1 MLERL
6 MDLLTGTRRIT
17 LTEAQL
23 GLKSRKGRLVDV
35 LGPGEHRL
43 DRKHET
49 VELFDLNAPAVAQS
63 TIAALSRADADLAE
77 THLMRV
83 EAGADEMIVILR
95 AGQPYAT
102 VAPLASRV
110 YWKAGGPWELE
121 RHAVGAA
128 GLLPTGLGDRL
139 VARDRTR
146 STALAA
152 KALGLEAYDV
162 ADGHLGFLT
171 EGGVV
176 VAELA
181 PGRHWVLPPATG
193 VGSKLVDLRTRVH
206 DVTGQ
211 EVLTRD
217 RVTLRVN
224 LTAGYRVTDARA
236 AVSTVRDFEEAL
248 HRSLQLALRRI
259 VGTRTLDQLLA
270 DKVAFD
276 ADAAEAV
283 RTEARGFGV
292 EVGAIE
298 LRDVILPGEMRDIL
312 TAVVAAEKEA
322 EASVIRRRE
331 ETNATR
337 ALLNTAK
344 VMADNPVMLR
354 LKELEAL
361 ETVAS
366 RVERLTVHN
375 GTGGLL
381 GDIVRLRD

>member
-1 MLERL
+1 MMERL
-6 MDLLTGTRRIT
+6 TDILTGTRRIT
-17 LTEAQL
+17 LTEAEL
-23 GLKSRKGRLVDV
+23 GLLSRKGRIVDV
-35 LGPGEHRL
+35 LGAGEHRIKRDGDL
-43 DRKHET
+43 
-49 VELFDLNAPAVAQS
+49 VERYDLTAPEVDKTTLA
-63 TIAALSRADADLAE
+63 TLRRANPALAE
-77 THLMRV
+77 AHLLEVRTEV
-83 EAGADEMIVILR
+83 GELAVIQR
-95 AGQPYAT
+95 AGLPFAT

-110 YWKAGGPWELE
+110 FWKAGGPWEVE
-121 RHAVGAA
+121 RHAVGPA
-128 GLLPTGLGDRL
+128 GLLPEGLGERL
-139 VARDRTR
+139 VAHDPGRAVAAR
-146 STALAA
+146 S
-152 KALGLEAYDV
+152 LGLDAYDV
-162 ADGHLGFLT
+162 ADGHVGFLT
-171 EGGVV
+171 EAGVI

-181 PGRHWVLPPATG
+181 PGRHWALSKVQG
-193 VGSKLVDLRTRVH
+193 VAFKLVDLRGRVH

-224 LTAGYRVTDARA
+224 LTAGYRVTEARLA
-236 AVSTVRDFEEAL
+236 ITSVKDFAEAL
-248 HRSLQLALRRI
+248 HRSLQLALRRV

-276 ADAAEAV
+276 AEAAEAV

-292 EVGAIE
+292 EVGEIE

-375 GTGGLL
+375 GTEGLL
-381 GDIVRLRD
+381 GDLVRLRD

>member
-1 MLERL
+1 MMERL
-6 MDLLTGTRRIT
+6 TDILTGTRRIT
-17 LTEAQL
+17 LTEAEL
-23 GLKSRKGRLVDV
+23 GLLSRKGRIVDV
-35 LGPGEHRL
+35 LGAGEHRIKRDGDL
-43 DRKHET
+43 
-49 VELFDLNAPAVAQS
+49 VERYDLTAPEVDKTTLA
-63 TIAALSRADADLAE
+63 TLRRANPALAE
-77 THLMRV
+77 AHLLEVRTEV
-83 EAGADEMIVILR
+83 GELAVIQR
-95 AGQPYAT
+95 AGLPFAT

-110 YWKAGGPWELE
+110 FWKAGGPWEVE
-121 RHAVGAA
+121 RHAVGPA
-128 GLLPTGLGDRL
+128 GLLPEGLGERL
-139 VARDRTR
+139 VAHDPGRAVAAR
-146 STALAA
+146 S
-152 KALGLEAYDV
+152 LGLDAYDV
-162 ADGHLGFLT
+162 ADGHVGFLT
-171 EGGVV
+171 EAGVI

-181 PGRHWVLPPATG
+181 PGRHWALSKVQG
-193 VGSKLVDLRTRVH
+193 VASKLVDLRGRVH

-224 LTAGYRVTDARA
+224 LTAGYRVTEARLA
-236 AVSTVRDFEEAL
+236 ITSVKDFAEAL
-248 HRSLQLALRRI
+248 HRSLQLALRRV

-276 ADAAEAV
+276 AEAAEAV

-292 EVGAIE
+292 EVGEIE

-375 GTGGLL
+375 GTEGLL
-381 GDIVRLRD
+381 GDLVRLRD